1 MIGNK
6 LKVCR
11 FTSHVH
17 LSRLH
22 IRKMS
27 SQRIDITPLLKY
39 IVIPLTIS
47 SLIVGIAY
55 IVPWIVWLAFFVFVA
70 VTDFYNSTITVKKD
84 TLPSINKLILAVL
97 TASMMIEL
105 IIQVPHIALFMFF
118 LYIHITNLRYTVNFD
133 SSTIIFQLVN

>member
-1 MIGNK
+1 
-6 LKVCR
+6 
-11 FTSHVH
+11 
-17 LSRLH
+17 
-22 IRKMS
+22 MS